1 MTRMA
6 KRAANGRG
14 AVRQRPDGRWEARL
28 SYVDS
33 ATGERRRVSVYGSTQ
48 KLALAELN
56 KVQDRLEEG
65 KPPKDATSTV
75 GSWLVHWRATTLA
88 ASDRKDATKE
98 LYANLS
104 RKHLESGPLGALQLD
119 RLKPSDIEALVLSM
133 RTQTKP
139 GKPTQDHPNP
149 EPVRT
154 LSDSTI
160 RQTFTILRQALD
172 GAVRDGLLARNPC
185 HLVKRPGVRPIEAK
199 HLDTSTVSTLLMA
212 AEGLRYAPVLKL
224 IATTGLRRGEALALR
239 WSDVDLDAGVLVVRG
254 TLGRVDGKL
263 LITQPKTERSRR
275 EIPLPPSVVAMLKAY
290 RKTQLEERLR
300 AANVW
305 QDTGLVFTSELG
317 TPVEPSSLL
326 RDMKL
331 ASAKAGLEG
340 VGVHTLRHSAAV
352 AWLEGGTHIRQVA
365 DLLGHSSISITGDT
379 YGHGSQD
386 GAKAAVLALGAQ
398 LNL

>member
-1 MTRMA
+1 MA

-14 AVRQRPDGRWEARL
+14 AVRRRPDGRWEARL

-33 ATGERRRVSVYGSTQ
+33 ATGERKRVSVYGVTQ
-48 KLALAELN
+48 KLALAELG

-75 GSWLVHWRATTLA
+75 AAWLMHWRATTLA
-88 ASDRKDATKE
+88 ASDRKAATKE
-98 LYANLS
+98 LYTNLS
-104 RKHLESGPLGALQLD
+104 RKYLEPEPFGAMRLD
-119 RLKPSDIEALVLSM
+119 RLKPSDVEALVLTM
-133 RTQTKP
+133 RARTKP
-139 GKPTQDHPNP
+139 GRLTVDKPVP
-149 EPVRT
+149 EPVRA

-185 HLVKRPGVRPIEAK
+185 HPVKRPCVRPTEAK
-199 HLDTSTVSTLLMA
+199 HLDTSTVAALLVA

-239 WSDVDLDAGVLVVRG
+239 WSHVDLDAGVLVVRG
-254 TLGRVDGKL
+254 TLGRIDGKL

-275 EIPLPPSVVAMLKAY
+275 EIPLPPPVVAMLKEH

-305 QDTGLVFTSELG
+305 QDSGLVFTSEKG

-331 ASAKAGLEG
+331 ASAKAGLNG

-379 YGHGSQD
+379 YGHSTQD